1 VTKTCDPQSTYLG
14 SDGSK
19 GSNRNVFGQTV
30 AKIMSGMSDEQK
42 KNVLCID
49 SDLEGS
55 VGFKHIRAAHP
66 EMYLKSGI
74 MERGNFSACAGFG
87 MKKGRQGIFA
97 TFAAFLEM
105 CTSEITMARLNRS
118 NVLCHFSHSGCDD
131 MADNTCHFGLNNLF
145 ADNGLEDHYETKLY
159 FPCDANQM
167 DKVVR
172 RVFFDH
178 GMRFVFS
185 IRSKLPLILNDQGT
199 PFYGDGYKFVPG
211 KDELIRDGKDGFVVS
226 FGDAI
231 YRSLDAVERLK
242 KDKGLSVGLV
252 NKPTL
257 NVVDEDMMKKI
268 GSAKFV
274 LIVEPLSRR
283 TGLGSKFGT
292 WLLERGL
299 SPKFARIGVHRE
311 GCGGL
316 WEQAYHQGYDSK
328 SIQKKI
334 LELA

>member
-1 VTKTCDPQSTYLG
+1 
-14 SDGSK
+14 
-19 GSNRNVFGQTV
+19 
-30 AKIMSGMSDEQK
+30 
-42 KNVLCID
+42 
-49 SDLEGS
+49 
-55 VGFKHIRAAHP
+55 
-66 EMYLKSGI
+66 
-74 MERGNFSACAGFG
+74 
-87 MKKGRQGIFA
+87 
-97 TFAAFLEM
+97 
-105 CTSEITMARLNRS
+105 
-118 NVLCHFSHSGCDD
+118 
-131 MADNTCHFGLNNLF
+131 
-145 ADNGLEDHYETKLY
+145 
-159 FPCDANQM
+159 M

-185 IRSKLPLILNDQGT
+185 IRSKLPLILNEQGK
-199 PFYGDGYKFVPG
+199 PFYGESYKFVPG
-211 KDELIRDGKDGFVVS
+211 KDELIRDGKDGFIVS

-231 YRSLDAVERLK
+231 YRSLDAIERLK
-242 KDKGLSVGLV
+242 SLGHSVGLI

-268 GSAKFV
+268 GSSKFV

-328 SIQKKI
+328 SIQNKVM
-334 LELA
+334 ELL